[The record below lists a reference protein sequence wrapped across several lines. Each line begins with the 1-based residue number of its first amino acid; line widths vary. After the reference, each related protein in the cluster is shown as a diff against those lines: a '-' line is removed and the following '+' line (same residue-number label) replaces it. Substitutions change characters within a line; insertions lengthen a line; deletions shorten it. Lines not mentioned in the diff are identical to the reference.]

1 MTFSWSSPVWLRG
14 RQTTGAKMV
23 RLSIEG
29 RELEAPPNCS
39 ILQAFVHAGE
49 TLVEGVGC
57 MGQGVC
63 GSCRVMVRRSG
74 DQEVKT
80 ALACETLVE
89 EGMQVAFLDYFT
101 VSARHVYRIEDFSD
115 SWQVL
120 GAISQTFPEAAH
132 CRHCSGCDR
141 ACPKG
146 LEVQHGVNFAV
157 EGNLAAAS
165 HVFDECVM
173 CNLCTLACPEHIRP
187 NHLGLFV
194 RRMITANSLRPANLM
209 QRLQQ
214 IERGEMGIDFDAPG
228 ARPPR

>member
-1 MTFSWSSPVWLRG
+1 VSEKV
-14 RQTTGAKMV
+14 V
-23 RLSIEG
+23 RLTIEG
-29 RELEAPPNCS
+29 RAIEAPARSS

-63 GSCRVMVRRSG
+63 GSCRVMVRRS
-74 DQEVKT
+74 DSQEVKT
-80 ALACETLVE
+80 ALACETVVE
-89 EGMQVAFLDYFT
+89 DGMQVAFLEYFT
-101 VSARHVYRIEDFSD
+101 PYAQHVYRIEDIGD
-115 SWQVL
+115 SWRALSKIGEV
-120 GAISQTFPEAAH
+120 FPEAAH

-146 LEVQHGVNFAV
+146 LEVQRGVNFAA
-157 EGNLAAAS
+157 EGELAAAS

-194 RRMITANSLRPANLM
+194 RRMIATLTLRPADLM
-209 QRLQQ
+209 RRLQQ
-214 IERGEMGIDFDAPG
+214 IERGEMKIDVDAPG
-228 ARPPR
+228 ARLPR